1 MIKELTL
8 VIISVWNWH
17 KTAISLEI
25 VPLPQIAVLK
35 FQCSP

>member
-1 MIKELTL
+1 MVKVLIL

-17 KTAISLEI
+17 KTAISSEK
-25 VPLPQIAVLK
+25 VPLSQNAVLK